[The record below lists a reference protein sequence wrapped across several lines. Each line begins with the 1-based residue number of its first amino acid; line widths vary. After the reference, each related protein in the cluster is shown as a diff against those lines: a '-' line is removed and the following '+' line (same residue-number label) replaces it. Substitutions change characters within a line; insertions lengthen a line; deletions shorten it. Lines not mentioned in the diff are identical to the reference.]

1 MSPKR
6 ESLQPLPAPARHHAV
21 GSGSPSCCGLPSRVG
36 RGGGCGP
43 ERGGLGK
50 PVFLP
55 SPELAPLVCVPS
67 CSAHAH
73 QRDLGLATPLDLP
86 GFGAGGAPSLA
97 SFLGILPSPA
107 HPCPSAHSSS
117 EPVHSHPASRLPQLG
132 SRGLRRKRSLLRK
145 NSVASVMVGQEV
157 GDSQKCGHCG
167 QRVCGSASKE
177 LPGLPRSPS
186 QMLCEGGQ
194 GTWRPEELRLFF
206 PLISPALGH
215 SD

>member
-1 MSPKR
+1 MPWGLAPPPAVASHQEWGGEEAVAPR
-6 ESLQPLPAPARHHAV
+6 EGVWESQSSCQVQSWLLWSVSLPALHMPIKGTWAWPHPWICR
-21 GSGSPSCCGLPSRVG
+21 
-36 RGGGCGP
+36 
-43 ERGGLGK
+43 GLGLEE
-50 PVFLP
+50 P
-55 SPELAPLVCVPS
+55 
-67 CSAHAH
+67 
-73 QRDLGLATPLDLP
+73 
-86 GFGAGGAPSLA
+86 PSLA
-97 SFLGILPSPA
+97 SFLGMLPSPA
-107 HPCPSAHSSS
+107 HPCPSAHGSS
-117 EPVHSHPASRLPQLG
+117 EPVHSHPSSRLPRLG
-132 SRGLRRKRSLLRK
+132 PRGLRRKRSLLRK

-194 GTWRPEELRLFF
+194 GTWRPEEPRLFF